1 MVDDD
6 VDDPNGAFNL
16 SPVQQMFLGQPKLP
30 TQFHSSIYPRILE
43 DVEISLVTS
52 AIEGIVRRHSMLR
65 ARFTWGEN
73 GWQQNIVKDVPN
85 PYSFEVHDIEDE
97 TRIREVVAAMHGL
110 LDIVDGP
117 VFATDIFNTNSGAK
131 RLILVAH
138 HLVVNLVY
146 WQTILWPWSTAALQT
161 APESKPFPVFVM
173 VWATGATM
181 SEAKAAWSPP
191 SRHPTSRPGLLGT
204 IPSRCTR
211 RAFRARYP
219 TNRHSYA
226 SLHQRRTRQACRR
239 LRRRCRLLIQS
250 NLHRSDSAKFPLR
263 KRGAVKHGTK
273 TSTYQER

>member
-1 MVDDD
+1 VAIQSLQWALKADAAIRASRSGVRTLSSPTRFAEITQMASLESPMVDDD

-73 GWQQNIVKDVPN
+73 GWQQNIVNDVPN

-146 WQTILWPWSTAALQT
+146 WQTIL
-161 APESKPFPVFVM
+161 
-173 VWATGATM
+173 
-181 SEAKAAWSPP
+181 
-191 SRHPTSRPGLLGT
+191 
-204 IPSRCTR
+204 
-211 RAFRARYP
+211 
-219 TNRHSYA
+219 
-226 SLHQRRTRQACRR
+226 
-239 LRRRCRLLIQS
+239 
-250 NLHRSDSAKFPLR
+250 
-263 KRGAVKHGTK
+263 
-273 TSTYQER
+273 